1 MDAAKRAAEFLRHG
15 VKGEFERGA
24 PSNQHIIMTG
34 AQSRPRSQPDQLA
47 QAAPHPVALDGVA
60 DLFAHGKANPR
71 RTDVFPRACLQDET
85 AGMGSRAAPGSLGN
99 GPKVT
104 PAFQPLHCSDFGVT
118 AFDRL
123 QRYATE
129 TPSLSRSGTQRFAAA
144 RAPRPQNLAAA
155 FTRHARAKAMAAFAH
170 EFARLI
176 GAFHRG
182 LRCAA
187 YRGDRPPRLPR
198 LIREG
203 FWPVNVSYRPFAGI
217 LLRSCDAGP
226 EARCGERD
234 IPSPAMRRSHIDL
247 VWAI

>member
-1 MDAAKRAAEFLRHG
+1 MWGQLARSTSSSAATSGRAVFASPVFARPTDAAKRAAEFLCHG
-15 VKGEFERGA
+15 VEGEFERGT

-34 AQSRPRSQPDQLA
+34 AQSRRRSQPDQLA
-47 QAAPHPVALDGVA
+47 QAPPHPVALHGVA

-71 RTDVFPRACLQDET
+71 RTGVFPRACLQDEA
-85 AGMGSRAAPGSLGN
+85 AGMSSHTMGSRAAPGSLGN

-129 TPSLSRSGTQRFAAA
+129 TPSLSRSGTQPFAAP

-155 FTRHARAKAMAAFAH
+155 FTRHARAKAMAALAY

-176 GAFHRG
+176 GPFHRG
-182 LRCAA
+182 LR
-187 YRGDRPPRLPR
+187 
-198 LIREG
+198 
-203 FWPVNVSYRPFAGI
+203 
-217 LLRSCDAGP
+217 
-226 EARCGERD
+226 
-234 IPSPAMRRSHIDL
+234 
-247 VWAI
+247 